1 MNRIL
6 VADDSGTARMFTR
19 RCLEVLG
26 YKDAVVVEVANGVDA
41 LSELNRQPFDLLITD
56 ITMPLMDGMELVKTV
71 AGEVQFKQLKIIVV
85 SSAGNPARERDLS
98 GYGVQIIAK
107 PISPAKL
114 SKALQANQ
122 QTDGWGS

>member
-1 MNRIL
+1 MKRIL

-26 YKDAVVVEVANGVDA
+26 YKEAEIVEVANGVDA
-41 LSELNRQPFDLLITD
+41 LSELNKRPFDLLITD

-71 AGEVQFKQLKIIVV
+71 SQESQFKQLKIIVV
-85 SSAGNPARERDLS
+85 SSAGNPARERELAD
-98 GYGVQIIAK
+98 YGAQIIGK

-114 SKALQANQ
+114 SKALKPNE
-122 QTDGWGS
+122 QTNAWGA